1 MADRPEITVDL
12 QQPQRCGAFRI
23 HLTGYPWWDAMK
35 GELKDEVELWT
46 SLDGQDFRSL
56 GKFNLDLRWK
66 DLPVNP
72 MGPDHETFTAP
83 VFELI
88 PPQPV
93 EARYV
98 RYRITARRF
107 TMTSEVQVFDWVRY
121 DPMDLRIPL
130 PEQ

>member
-1 MADRPEITVDL
+1 MDL
-12 QQPQRCGAFRI
+12 Q
-23 HLTGYPWWDAMK
+23 
-35 GELKDEVELWT
+35 LWT
-46 SLDGQDFRSL
+46 LLDGQDFRSL

-72 MGPDHETFTAP
+72 MGPDDETFTAP

-93 EARYV
+93 EARSV

-107 TMTSEVQVFDWVRY
+107 TMSSEVQVFDWVRC
-121 DPMDLRIPL
+121 DPMDLRIAL
-130 PEQ
+130 PEE